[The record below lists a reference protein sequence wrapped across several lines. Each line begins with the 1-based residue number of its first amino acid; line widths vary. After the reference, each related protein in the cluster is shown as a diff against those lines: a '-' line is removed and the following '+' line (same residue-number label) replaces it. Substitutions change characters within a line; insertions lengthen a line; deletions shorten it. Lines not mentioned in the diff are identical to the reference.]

1 MTADSGCRQKQ
12 WFLALPEKTN
22 EGFSLF
28 LTRFVFLVPD
38 FFGIREE
45 RSNDLKDSQNTDIR
59 NMIYSKTGGKIMCEK
74 RCYSVKEVQEILGVG
89 RATVYKL
96 LKKNEFRCILIA
108 GKYLILKDSFDRW
121 LNGPGEAESL
131 SPECS

>member
-1 MTADSGCRQKQ
+1 
-12 WFLALPEKTN
+12 
-22 EGFSLF
+22 
-28 LTRFVFLVPD
+28 
-38 FFGIREE
+38 
-45 RSNDLKDSQNTDIR
+45 
-59 NMIYSKTGGKIMCEK
+59 MCEK

-96 LKKNEFRCILIA
+96 LKKNEFSCILIA